1 MPLWQQGNSEYS
13 ETVIGKKELRA
24 VTELIYQVMLEKNTP
39 FWRMVYLQWQQRI
52 RPSLRGDVCLLE
64 HSINQNIAILE
75 NFEKILV

>member
-13 ETVIGKKELRA
+13 ETVTGKKELRA

-39 FWRMVYLQWQQRI
+39 SWRMVYLQWQQRI

-64 HSINQNIAILE
+64 HSINQNIASLD